1 MTERTYQADTMANVL
16 GEVKGDLG
24 RDAVILRTR
33 SFRKGGFLGLI
44 GGKPM
49 WEITARAA
57 SDLSGDVAGG
67 QYVPQ
72 ISLER
77 FDDEPP
83 IGEPPPKARPVA
95 RPKARPQAR
104 PHAADALAQ
113 LAAASPSGGNGA
125 GRLAGEVSD
134 LKQMVSILLGQG
146 HPSPSPAAGP
156 LGQIYANLVAQ
167 DVEPAIAEELVDSLR
182 MDLTGRQQCDETLV
196 RAELCNRIAA
206 CIKTVD
212 PGEQSA
218 ANTRQCKVIALIGPT
233 GVGKTT
239 TIAKLAANFKLRQGL
254 RVGMITIDTYR
265 VAAVDQLQTYA
276 EIVEVPLRTV
286 LSPAELRQA
295 VYALR
300 GMDVVLIDTT
310 GRSQNDLL
318 RLSQLRSFLD
328 AADANEVHV
337 VVSAASNP
345 RCIRGILER
354 FSPLGANRLLVTK
367 LDEAS
372 TYGAILNMARVD
384 VGPMAYV
391 TGGQEV
397 PDDIEPADAE
407 NLAWKIIG
415 GCENA

>member
-1 MTERTYQADTMANVL
+1 MTERTYHADTMANVL
-16 GEVKGDLG
+16 GEVKHDLG

-33 SFRKGGFLGLI
+33 SYRKGGLLGLI

-49 WEITARAA
+49 WEIAACAA
-57 SDLSGDVAGG
+57 SELSGAGEQG
-67 QYVPQ
+67 QYIAQ
-72 ISLER
+72 IPLER
-77 FDDEPP
+77 SREPLPDEP
-83 IGEPPPKARPVA
+83 EPKAPAAV
-95 RPKARPQAR
+95 R
-104 PHAADALAQ
+104 PHAAEALAQ
-113 LAAASPSGGNGA
+113 LAAASPGGGNSTA
-125 GRLAGEVSD
+125 RLAGEVVD
-134 LKQMVSILLGQG
+134 LKRMVSTLLRQG
-146 HPSPSPAAGP
+146 DLAGSAAAGP
-156 LGQIYANLVAQ
+156 LGELYTNLVAQ
-167 DVEPAIAEELVDSLR
+167 DVETAIAEELIESLR
-182 MDLTGRQQCDETLV
+182 MDLTGRQQCDEPLV
-196 RAELCNRIAA
+196 RQELCNRIAA
-206 CIKTVD
+206 RIETVD
-212 PGEQSA
+212 PSEQLGENS
-218 ANTRQCKVIALIGPT
+218 RRCRVVALIGPT

-286 LSPAELRQA
+286 LSPPELRQA

-328 AADANEVHV
+328 AADADEVHV
-337 VVSAASNP
+337 VISAASNP
-345 RCIRGILER
+345 RSIGGILER

-372 TYGAILNMARVD
+372 TYGAILNMARAG

-391 TGGQEV
+391 TSGQEV
-397 PDDIEPADAE
+397 PDDIAPASAE
-407 NLAWKIIG
+407 DLAWKIMG
-415 GCENA
+415 GREIA

>member
-1 MTERTYQADTMANVL
+1 MTERIYQSDTMANVL
-16 GEVKGDLG
+16 GEVKHDLG
-24 RDAVILRTR
+24 RDAVILKTR
-33 SFRKGGFLGLI
+33 SFRKGGLLGLI

-49 WEITARAA
+49 WEITACAA
-57 SDLSGDVAGG
+57 SEMGGDDDRG

-72 ISLER
+72 ILLER
-77 FDDEPP
+77 SDEPLGDESE
-83 IGEPPPKARPVA
+83 IKDHAAV
-95 RPKARPQAR
+95 R
-104 PHAADALAQ
+104 PHTARALAQ
-113 LAAASPSGGNGA
+113 LAAASPGGGNGA
-125 GRLAGEVSD
+125 TGLAGEVSD
-134 LKQMVSILLGQG
+134 LKQMVSMLLHQG
-146 HPSPSPAAGP
+146 NPSLSPATEP
-156 LGQIYANLVAQ
+156 LGRFYANLLAQ
-167 DVEPAIAEELVDSLR
+167 DVEACIAKELIDSLR
-182 MDLTGRQQCDETLV
+182 MDLTGRQQCDEPVV
-196 RAELCNRIAA
+196 RQELCDRIANR
-206 CIKTVD
+206 IKTVD
-212 PGEQSA
+212 PSEQLGTNS
-218 ANTRQCKVIALIGPT
+218 RQCRVIALIGPT

-286 LSPAELRQA
+286 LSPPELRQG

-300 GMDVVLIDTT
+300 GMDVVLVDTT

-328 AADANEVHV
+328 AADADEVHV

-367 LDEAS
+367 LDETS
-372 TYGAILNMARVD
+372 TYGAILSMAQAD

-391 TGGQEV
+391 TSGQEV
-397 PDDIEPADAE
+397 PDDIAPAIAE
-407 NLAWKIIG
+407 DLAWKIMG
-415 GCENA
+415 GREDA

>member
-1 MTERTYQADTMANVL
+1 MTERIYHADTMANVL

-33 SFRKGGFLGLI
+33 SYRKGAFLGLI
-44 GGKPM
+44 GGKAM
-49 WEITARAA
+49 WEITACAA
-57 SDLSGDVAGG
+57 SDLSEDHGHGR
-67 QYVPQ
+67 YVPQ
-72 ISLER
+72 DP
-77 FDDEPP
+77 F
-83 IGEPPPKARPVA
+83 K
-95 RPKARPQAR
+95 RPKRCFRDEREIKAPAAVR
-104 PHAADALAQ
+104 PHAVDALEQ
-113 LAAASPSGGNGA
+113 LAAASPGGGNVA
-125 GRLAGEVSD
+125 ARLTGEVSD
-134 LKQMVSILLGQG
+134 LKQMVSKLLHQG
-146 HPSPSPAAGP
+146 TPSGAPAAGP
-156 LGQIYANLVAQ
+156 LGQLHAKLVDQ
-167 DVEPAIAEELVDSLR
+167 DVEPDIAEELIDSLR
-182 MDLTGRQQCDETLV
+182 MDLTGRQQCDEALV
-196 RAELCNRIAA
+196 RQELCDRIAA
-206 CIKTVD
+206 RIKTVD
-212 PGEQSA
+212 PLEQ
-218 ANTRQCKVIALIGPT
+218 ANDNHRQCRVIVLIGPT

-286 LSPAELRQA
+286 LSPPELRQA

-328 AADANEVHV
+328 AADADEVHI
-337 VVSAASNP
+337 VVSAAANP

-372 TYGAILNMARVD
+372 TYGAILNMARSD

-391 TGGQEV
+391 TSGQEV
-397 PDDIEPADAE
+397 PDDIAPASAE
-407 NLAWKIIG
+407 DLAWKIMG
-415 GCENA
+415 GRENA

>member
-1 MTERTYQADTMANVL
+1 MTEKTYQADTMANVL
-16 GEVKGDLG
+16 GSVKHDLG
-24 RDAVILRTR
+24 RDAVILKTR
-33 SFRKGGFLGLI
+33 SYRKGGFMGLV

-49 WEITARAA
+49 WEITACAA
-57 SDLSGDVAGG
+57 DERSRDGGQG
-67 QYVPQ
+67 QYVAETLLGRIESPLPQ
-72 ISLER
+72 
-77 FDDEPP
+77 EPQ
-83 IGEPPPKARPVA
+83 KAKSRPAV
-95 RPKARPQAR
+95 Q
-104 PHAADALAQ
+104 PHNADALAQ
-113 LAAASPSGGNGA
+113 LASASPSQIA
-125 GRLAGEVSD
+125 GPTGLAGEVSE
-134 LKQMVSILLGQG
+134 LKQMVSTLLEKENL
-146 HPSPSPAAGP
+146 ADAITAGP
-156 LGQIYANLVAQ
+156 LGGFYSDLLAQ
-167 DVEPAIAEELVDSLR
+167 DVQPAVAEELIEGLR
-182 MDLTGRQQCDETLV
+182 MDLTGRQQRDEAVV
-196 RAELCNRIAA
+196 RKELCNRIAQR
-206 CIKTVD
+206 IPTVD
-212 PGEQSA
+212 PADELDKGK
-218 ANTRQCKVIALIGPT
+218 RQCRVIALIGPT

-286 LSPAELRQA
+286 LSPPELRQA

-328 AADANEVHV
+328 AADADEIHV

-354 FSPLGANRLLVTK
+354 FAPLGANRLLVTK

-372 TYGAILNMARVD
+372 TYGAILDMAASD

-391 TGGQEV
+391 TSGQEV
-397 PDDIEPADAE
+397 PDDIAAANAE
-407 NLAWKIIG
+407 DLAWKIVG
-415 GCENA
+415 GRENA

>member
-1 MTERTYQADTMANVL
+1 MTERTYRADTMANVL
-16 GEVKGDLG
+16 GEVKHDLG
-24 RDAVILRTR
+24 RDAVILKTR
-33 SFRKGGFLGLI
+33 SFRKGGLLGLI

-49 WEITARAA
+49 WEITACAA
-57 SDLSGDVAGG
+57 SELSGADEQG

-72 ISLER
+72 IPLER
-77 FDDEPP
+77 SAEPLP
-83 IGEPPPKARPVA
+83 EEPDPVVSVA
-95 RPKARPQAR
+95 VR
-104 PHAADALAQ
+104 PHAVDALAQ
-113 LAAASPSGGNGA
+113 LAAASPRGGNGA
-125 GRLAGEVSD
+125 VRLAGEVSD
-134 LKQMVSILLGQG
+134 LKQMVSVLLHQG
-146 HPSPSPAAGP
+146 NHSPSPASGP
-156 LGQIYANLVAQ
+156 LGPLYAKLVAN
-167 DVEPAIAEELVDSLR
+167 DVEPCIAQELIDSLR
-182 MDLTGRQQCDETLV
+182 MDLTGRQQGDEALV
-196 RAELCNRIAA
+196 RQELCNRIAA
-206 CIKTVD
+206 LIETVD
-212 PGEQSA
+212 PSEELGKNS
-218 ANTRQCKVIALIGPT
+218 RQCKVIALIGPT

-286 LSPAELRQA
+286 LSPSELRQG

-328 AADANEVHV
+328 AADADEVHV
-337 VVSAASNP
+337 VVSAAANP

-354 FSPLGANRLLVTK
+354 FAPLGANRLLVTK

-372 TYGAILNMARVD
+372 TYGAILNMARAE

-391 TGGQEV
+391 TSGQEV
-397 PDDIEPADAE
+397 PDDIAPADAE
-407 NLAWKIIG
+407 DLAWKIMG
-415 GCENA
+415 GRENA

>member
-16 GEVKGDLG
+16 GDVKHDLG

-33 SFRKGGFLGLI
+33 SFRKGGLLGLI

-49 WEITARAA
+49 WEITACAA
-57 SDLSGDVAGG
+57 AELSGYDEPGAYVADI
-67 QYVPQ
+67 P
-72 ISLER
+72 LER
-77 FDDEPP
+77 SPEPL
-83 IGEPPPKARPVA
+83 GEEPQPKTRTAA
-95 RPKARPQAR
+95 K

-113 LAAASPSGGNGA
+113 LAAASPGGGNGA
-125 GRLAGEVSD
+125 ARLAGEVSD
-134 LKQMVSILLGQG
+134 LKQMVGMLLGQG
-146 HPSPSPAAGP
+146 NHGPSPAAGP
-156 LGQIYANLVAQ
+156 LGQLYGNLVDQ
-167 DVEPAIAEELVDSLR
+167 DVEPSIAQELIDSLR
-182 MDLTGRQQCDETLV
+182 MDLTGRQQCDEALV
-196 RAELCNRIAA
+196 RRELCDRIAGL
-206 CIKTVD
+206 IETGD
-212 PGEQSA
+212 PLVQPGKNS
-218 ANTRQCKVIALIGPT
+218 RQCRVIALIGPT

-286 LSPAELRQA
+286 LSPSELRQGI
-295 VYALR
+295 YALR

-328 AADANEVHV
+328 AADADEVHV

-345 RCIRGILER
+345 RCIRGILDR

-372 TYGAILNMARVD
+372 TYGAILSMARAN

-391 TGGQEV
+391 TSGQEV
-397 PDDIEPADAE
+397 PDDIAPADAE
-407 NLAWKIIG
+407 DLAWKIMG
-415 GCENA
+415 GRENA

>member
-1 MTERTYQADTMANVL
+1 MTERTYHADTMANVL
-16 GEVKGDLG
+16 GEVKHDLG

-33 SFRKGGFLGLI
+33 SFRKGGLLGLI

-49 WEITARAA
+49 WEITACAA
-57 SDLSGDVAGG
+57 SDLPGADEQG

-72 ISLER
+72 IPLER
-77 FDDEPP
+77 S
-83 IGEPPPKARPVA
+83 GEPLHDQGEPKAPPAV
-95 RPKARPQAR
+95 R
-104 PHAADALAQ
+104 PHVADALAQ
-113 LAAASPSGGNGA
+113 LAAASPGGGNGA
-125 GRLAGEVSD
+125 ASLAGEVSD
-134 LKQMVSILLGQG
+134 LKQMVNILLNQG
-146 HPSPSPAAGP
+146 NPSPSPAAGP
-156 LGQIYANLVAQ
+156 LGYLYANLVAQ
-167 DVEPAIAEELVDSLR
+167 DVEPYIAEELINSLR
-182 MDLTGRQQCDETLV
+182 MDLTGRQQCDEALV
-196 RAELCNRIAA
+196 RAELCNRIAG
-206 CIKTVD
+206 CIETVD
-212 PGEQSA
+212 PSEQLGD
-218 ANTRQCKVIALIGPT
+218 NPRQCRVVALIGPT

-286 LSPAELRQA
+286 LSPSELRQA

-328 AADANEVHV
+328 AADADEVHV
-337 VVSAASNP
+337 VLSAASNP
-345 RCIRGILER
+345 RCIRGILGR

-372 TYGAILNMARVD
+372 TYGAILNMVRAD
-384 VGPMAYV
+384 VGPMVYV

-397 PDDIEPADAE
+397 PDDIAPADAE
-407 NLAWKIIG
+407 DLAWKIMG
-415 GCENA
+415 GRENA

>member
-1 MTERTYQADTMANVL
+1 MTERTYHADTMANVL
-16 GEVKGDLG
+16 GEVKHDLG

-33 SFRKGGFLGLI
+33 SFRKGGLLGLI

-49 WEITARAA
+49 WEITACAA
-57 SDLSGDVAGG
+57 SELSRDDEQG

-72 ISLER
+72 IPLER
-77 FDDEPP
+77 SPEPLP
-83 IGEPPPKARPVA
+83 NESEPKAPPAV
-95 RPKARPQAR
+95 R
-104 PHAADALAQ
+104 PHVADALAQ
-113 LAAASPSGGNGA
+113 LAAASPRGGNA
-125 GRLAGEVSD
+125 SVRLAGEVSD
-134 LKQMVSILLGQG
+134 LKQMVSILLQQG
-146 HPSPSPAAGP
+146 TPPGSPAAGP
-156 LGQIYANLVAQ
+156 LGHLYANLVVN
-167 DVEPAIAEELVDSLR
+167 DVEPCIARELIDSLR
-182 MDLTGRQQCDETLV
+182 MDLTGRQQGDEALV
-196 RAELCNRIAA
+196 RQELCNRIAA
-206 CIKTVD
+206 LIKTVD
-212 PGEQSA
+212 PAEHMGKNS
-218 ANTRQCKVIALIGPT
+218 RQCRVIALIGPT

-286 LSPAELRQA
+286 LSPSELRQG

-328 AADANEVHV
+328 AADADEVHV
-337 VVSAASNP
+337 VVSAAANP
-345 RCIRGILER
+345 SCIRGILER
-354 FSPLGANRLLVTK
+354 FAPLGANRLLVTK

-372 TYGAILNMARVD
+372 TYGAVLSMARAD

-391 TGGQEV
+391 TSGQEV
-397 PDDIEPADAE
+397 PDDIAPADAE
-407 NLAWKIIG
+407 DLAWKIMG
-415 GCENA
+415 GRENA

>member
-1 MTERTYQADTMANVL
+1 MTERIYHADTMANVL

-24 RDAVILRTR
+24 RDAVILSTR
-33 SFRKGGFLGLI
+33 SYRKGAFLGLI
-44 GGKPM
+44 GGKAM
-49 WEITARAA
+49 WEITACAA
-57 SDLSGDVAGG
+57 SDLSKDHGHG

-72 ISLER
+72 DPFE
-77 FDDEPP
+77 
-83 IGEPPPKARPVA
+83 
-95 RPKARPQAR
+95 RPKGFFRDEREIKAPAAVR
-104 PHAADALAQ
+104 PHAVDALAQ
-113 LAAASPSGGNGA
+113 LAAASPGGGNVVA
-125 GRLAGEVSD
+125 RLTGEVSD
-134 LKQMVSILLGQG
+134 LKQMVSRLLHEGI
-146 HPSPSPAAGP
+146 PSPLPAAGT
-156 LGQIYANLVAQ
+156 LGQLYTKLVDQ
-167 DVEPAIAEELVDSLR
+167 DVEPDIAEELIDSLR
-182 MDLTGRQQCDETLV
+182 MDLTGRQQCDEALV
-196 RAELCNRIAA
+196 RQELCDRIAA
-206 CIKTVD
+206 RIRTVD
-212 PGEQSA
+212 PSEHA
-218 ANTRQCKVIALIGPT
+218 DNIPRQCRVIVLIGPT

-286 LSPAELRQA
+286 LSPSELRQG

-328 AADANEVHV
+328 AADADEVHV
-337 VVSAASNP
+337 VVSAAANP

-372 TYGAILNMARVD
+372 TYGAILNMAHFD

-391 TGGQEV
+391 TSGQEV
-397 PDDIEPADAE
+397 PDDIAPANAE
-407 NLAWKIIG
+407 DLAWKIMG
-415 GCENA
+415 GRENA

>member
-33 SFRKGGFLGLI
+33 SFRKGGLLGLI

-49 WEITARAA
+49 WEITACAA
-57 SDLSGDVAGG
+57 SDLSGDDGRG
-67 QYVPQ
+67 QYVAQ
-72 ISLER
+72 IPLER
-77 FDDEPP
+77 SPEPLHDQ
-83 IGEPPPKARPVA
+83 GEPEPKVPPAGH
-95 RPKARPQAR
+95 
-104 PHAADALAQ
+104 PHAAAALAR

-125 GRLAGEVSD
+125 ARLAGEVSD

-146 HPSPSPAAGP
+146 SHSPSPAVGP
-156 LGQIYANLVAQ
+156 LGYLYTNLVAQ
-167 DVEPAIAEELVDSLR
+167 DVEPCIAEELIDSLR

-196 RAELCNRIAA
+196 RTELSNRIAGR
-206 CIKTVD
+206 IETVD
-212 PGEQSA
+212 PTGQLGD
-218 ANTRQCKVIALIGPT
+218 NPGQCRVVALIGPT

-286 LSPAELRQA
+286 LSPPELRQA

-328 AADANEVHV
+328 AADADEVHV

-345 RCIRGILER
+345 RCVRGILER

-372 TYGAILNMARVD
+372 TYGAILNMVRSG

-391 TGGQEV
+391 TSGQEV
-397 PDDIEPADAE
+397 PDDIAPANAE
-407 NLAWKIIG
+407 DLAWKIMG
-415 GCENA
+415 GREDA